1 MLIASVERWN
11 AMKRVLYISNIEVPY
26 RVRFF
31 NELAKY
37 CDLTVLYESRGAGN
51 RNRQWAKS
59 ESTNH
64 TVKFLP
70 EDRSRMNRKSC
81 QELWKE
87 VNSGYD
93 TVIFGC
99 CNSRIQMPVY
109 LAMRLTGKPYAMN
122 LDGEMFLD
130 GRDPKSRL
138 KSMVLRGASVYF
150 VAGEKAA
157 ESIKKTISGKGQVVP
172 YGFSSLSEQEA
183 EEHSALAC
191 QPRNDIIL
199 VVGQYADYKGMD
211 VALAAARMDSS
222 LRYRFVGM
230 GDRTKL
236 FLQRFQN
243 SIPDNVEIIPFLQK
257 PELEQEYQ
265 TCAMMILPS
274 RQECWGLVI
283 NEAASFGTPI
293 VSTWGSG
300 AALEYLADSYP
311 EYLAKPGDAES
322 LLACVQRLGENRNM
336 EEYQTYLLD
345 KTRQYTIENSV
356 KAHVGAL

>member
-1 MLIASVERWN
+1 
-11 AMKRVLYISNIEVPY
+11 MKKVLYISNIEVPY

-31 NELAKY
+31 NELEKY
-37 CDLTVLYESRGAGN
+37 CNLTVLYESRGTES
-51 RNRQWAKS
+51 RNAKWAKS
-59 ESTNH
+59 EAAAH
-64 TVKFLP
+64 TVKYLQ
-70 EDRSRMNRKSC
+70 EDSTVANWRTFRK
-81 QELWKE
+81 LWKE

-93 TVIFGC
+93 MVIFGC
-99 CNSRIQMPVY
+99 CNSCIQIPVY
-109 LAMRLTGKPYAMN
+109 LVMRMTGKPYAMN
-122 LDGEMFLD
+122 LDGEVFLNNPD
-130 GRDPKSRL
+130 IKSRI

-157 ESIKKTISGKGQVVP
+157 ESIKAISGKGKVVP

-183 EEHSALAC
+183 EEHSALAW
-191 QPRNDIIL
+191 QPRNGTIL
-199 VVGQYADYKGMD
+199 VVGQYVDCKGMD
-211 VALAAARMDSS
+211 VALAAARMDAS

-236 FLQRFQN
+236 FLQRFQD
-243 SIPDNVEIIPFLQK
+243 SIPENVEIIPFLQK

-322 LLACVQRLGENRNM
+322 LLACVQRLGKNRNM
-336 EEYQTYLLD
+336 AEYQKYLLE

-356 KAHVGAL
+356 IAHVRALHTEE

>member
-1 MLIASVERWN
+1 
-11 AMKRVLYISNIEVPY
+11 MKRVLYISNIEVPY

-70 EDRSRMNRKSC
+70 ENRSRMNRKAC

-99 CNSRIQMPVY
+99 CNSRIQIPIY

-122 LDGEMFLD
+122 LDGEVFLEA
-130 GRDPKSRL
+130 RNLKSRL

-157 ESIKKTISGKGQVVP
+157 ESIKTISGKGQVVP
-172 YGFSSLSEQEA
+172 YGFSSQSEQEA
-183 EEHSALAC
+183 DDHSALAW
-191 QPRNDIIL
+191 QPRNSTIL
-199 VVGQYADYKGMD
+199 VVGQYVDYKGLD
-211 VALAAARMDSS
+211 IALEAARMDSS

-257 PELEQEYQ
+257 PELELEYQ
-265 TCAMMILPS
+265 TCSMMILPS

-283 NEAASFGTPI
+283 NEAASFGTPV

-300 AALEYLADSYP
+300 AAVEFLSDSYP
-311 EYLAKPGDAES
+311 EFLAEPGNAVS
-322 LLACVQRLGENRNM
+322 LLDCIRCLTKQGDIVGYQKFLLNKSRN
-336 EEYQTYLLD
+336 
-345 KTRQYTIENSV
+345 YTIENSV
-356 KAHVGAL
+356 KAHVRALGIEEAL